1 MLRILILLLLIV
13 PTLEIW
19 LLVAA
24 GRGIGWIPTLLLCIL
39 TGVTGAWLAKREG
52 LQIFQLAQLQLSR
65 GELPGEAL
73 LDGICVFA
81 GGLLLLTPGF
91 FTDILGFLLLFPYTR
106 GVPKLFIKRWLYKK
120 IQSGNIQMFMFNRF
134 NRF

>member
-1 MLRILILLLLIV
+1 MMRILIVLLLLV

-19 LLVAA
+19 LFIAA
-24 GRGIGWIPTLLLCIL
+24 GNGIGWVPTLLLCIL
-39 TGVTGAWLAKREG
+39 TGVIGAWLAKRQG

-65 GELPGEAL
+65 GELPGEAI

-91 FTDILGFLLLFPYTR
+91 FSDIVGFFLLVPYTR
-106 GVPKLFIKRWLYKK
+106 SIAKLFIKRWLNKK
-120 IQSGNIQMFMFNRF
+120 IKNGQVNIFTFNKFNRF
-134 NRF
+134 